1 MKFDFF
7 KDVKNRK
14 VIAVHWYGGR
24 PIKANAVCNPDDAFN
39 EEMGEKLAAARC
51 KKKVAKAKN
60 RVASQKLI
68 EAADEL
74 ERAARRYEK
83 MKQYYIDTVDLR
95 DEAEAEIA
103 DLLKTF

>member
-1 MKFDFF
+1 M
-7 KDVKNRK
+7 
-14 VIAVHWYGGR
+14 
-24 PIKANAVCNPDDAFN
+24 
-39 EEMGEKLAAARC
+39 EKGKTLAAARC
-51 KKKVAKAKN
+51 KRKVAKAKN

-68 EAADEL
+68 EAANEL

-103 DLLKTF
+103 DLLNTF